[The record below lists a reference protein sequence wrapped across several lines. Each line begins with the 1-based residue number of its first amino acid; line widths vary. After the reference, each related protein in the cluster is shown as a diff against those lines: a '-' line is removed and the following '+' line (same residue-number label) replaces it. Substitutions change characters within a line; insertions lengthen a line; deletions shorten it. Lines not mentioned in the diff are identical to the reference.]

1 MPASYAQP
9 AASAPYHHGDLRM
22 ELLRVCREQLR
33 SGGLNAISL
42 RKAAPVIGVSHASP
56 ARHFA
61 DKRAL
66 LTALAAQGFAEAAQ
80 ALHSTHPDPDCRD
93 DLQAMCERY
102 VAFGLREPD
111 LYALMAQP
119 KLIDLS
125 DPALAGPRNACFLAL
140 MAAVAGSLDGAADD
154 LEGRT
159 VALWS
164 FLHGFVM
171 LTESGVFGHDHAGTA
186 ATPCLAALLPHV
198 RSGICRTPSR

>member
-1 MPASYAQP
+1 MPASCTQP

-42 RKAAPVIGVSHASP
+42 RKAAQGIGVSHASP

-66 LTALAAQGFAEAAQ
+66 LTALAAQGFAEAAE
-80 ALHSTHPDPDCRD
+80 ALHSTHPDCRD
-93 DLQAMCERY
+93 DLQATCERY

-125 DPALAGPRNACFLAL
+125 DPALAEPRNACFLAL
-140 MAAVAGSLDGAADD
+140 MAAVAGSLDGAGDD

-171 LTESGVFGHDHAGTA
+171 LMVSGVFGQDHAGTA
-186 ATPCLAALLPHV
+186 ASSYLAALLPHV
-198 RSGICRTPSR
+198 RSGLCRTPSP

>member
-1 MPASYAQP
+1 MPASCAQP
-9 AASAPYHHGDLRM
+9 AAPAPYHHGDLRM

-42 RKAAPVIGVSHASP
+42 RKAAQVIGVSHASP

-66 LTALAAQGFAEAAQ
+66 LTALAAQGFAEAAE
-80 ALHSTHPDPDCRD
+80 ALHNMRPVCRD
-93 DLQAMCERY
+93 DLQATCERY

-125 DPALAGPRNACFLAL
+125 DPALAEPRNACFLAL
-140 MAAVAGSLDGAADD
+140 MAAVAGSADGAVDD
-154 LEGRT
+154 LGGRT

-171 LTESGVFGHDHAGTA
+171 LTESGVFGHDHAGA
-186 ATPCLAALLPHV
+186 DASPGLAALLPHV
-198 RSGICRTPSR
+198 RSGICRTRSP

>member
-1 MPASYAQP
+1 
-9 AASAPYHHGDLRM
+9 M

-42 RKAAPVIGVSHASP
+42 RKAAQVIGVSHASP

-66 LTALAAQGFAEAAQ
+66 LTALAAQGFAEAAE
-80 ALHSTHPDPDCRD
+80 ALHNMRAVCRD
-93 DLQAMCERY
+93 DLQATCERY

-125 DPALAGPRNACFLAL
+125 DPALAEPRNACFLAL
-140 MAAVAGSLDGAADD
+140 MAAVAGSAGGAVDD
-154 LEGRT
+154 LGGRT

-171 LTESGVFGHDHAGTA
+171 LTESGVFGHDHAGA
-186 ATPCLAALLPHV
+186 DASPGLAALLPHV
-198 RSGICRTPSR
+198 RSGICRTPSP